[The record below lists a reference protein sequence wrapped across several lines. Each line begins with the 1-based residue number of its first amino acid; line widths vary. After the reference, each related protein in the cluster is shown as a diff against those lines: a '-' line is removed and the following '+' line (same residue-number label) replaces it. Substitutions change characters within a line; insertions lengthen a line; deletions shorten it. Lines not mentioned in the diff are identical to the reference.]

1 MGGRENVGRE
11 DGVKRDESSSA
22 ESGSGG
28 SIGRYFFRTEAIVVT
43 RADGGNTLKKDA
55 LKGRA
60 SLFSPNVII
69 L

>member
-43 RADGGNTLKKDA
+43 RADGGNKKRMRSKDA
-55 LKGRA
+55 QA
-60 SLFSPNVII
+60 YFSPNVNI